1 MNSVLLLSAAA
12 VGILLAIQA
21 AVNLQLSKAVGT
33 PYGAATIQLS
43 VALVLLAALATFNGD
58 LGALTRLDDVAPW
71 KLVGGIA
78 SPFYITS
85 AIVWLPRL
93 GALASVGLFV
103 TGQMLVSLLID
114 YFGGRPLTAFS
125 YLGALVVIA
134 GISVIVKQVKLS
146 GWMLLGLAAGGVLPL
161 QATVNAALMRDLGRP
176 LAVGLTSFAVAT
188 AVIAA
193 VFVVL
198 RLTAHTPA
206 PAYAGLS
213 AMPWWGWLGGAAA
226 AAYVVS
232 TFLLVPAIGAATTI
246 SLTVT
251 GQQAASAMADH
262 YGWFRLP
269 PRKLNRSRGIGLSL
283 LVIGSVLVHH
293 S

>member
-21 AVNLQLSKAVGT
+21 TVNLQLSKAVGT

-43 VALVLLAALATFNGD
+43 VALVLLAALAAFNGD
-58 LGALTRLDDVAPW
+58 LGALTHLGDVAPW
-71 KLVGGIA
+71 KLLGGIA

-85 AIVWLPRL
+85 AIVLLPRL

-103 TGQMLVSLLID
+103 TGQMLISLLVD
-114 YFGGRPLTAFS
+114 YFGGRPLTVFS

-193 VFVVL
+193 VFVML

-206 PAYAGLS
+206 PAYSGLA

-232 TFLLVPAIGAATTI
+232 TFLLVPAIGAATTL
-246 SLTVT
+246 SLTVN
-251 GQQAASAMADH
+251 GQQAASALADH